1 MIKRTMDVLF
11 SLGGLI
17 VLSPLLLIIAAAV
30 ALSSPGGVFYRAER
44 VGKDGRLFKLYKFR
58 SMVAGADK
66 VGPAITVAGDA
77 RVTPVGKFLR
87 KTKLDELPQL
97 INVLKGEMSLVG
109 PRPSRPNMSRS
120 TPTNSAPSCAFALGS
135 RRWHRS
141 ATAMRRACCTARTG
155 KRSILRKSCPR
166 SSPSIWSTSPAP
178 TPGKIYR
185 SSFRH
190 LERSCDE
197 AAIGQRDYA
206 HSQ

>member
-109 PRPSRPNMSRS
+109 PRPESPKYVALYTDEQRAVLRVRPGITSLASIRYRDEENLLHGADWEKVYVEKIM
-120 TPTNSAPSCAFALGS
+120 PEKLAIDLEYIASANPWKDLQIIVQTFGA
-135 RRWHRS
+135 
-141 ATAMRRACCTARTG
+141 
-155 KRSILRKSCPR
+155 ILR
-166 SSPSIWSTSPAP
+166 
-178 TPGKIYR
+178 
-185 SSFRH
+185 
-190 LERSCDE
+190 
-197 AAIGQRDYA
+197 
-206 HSQ
+206 

>member
-109 PRPSRPNMSRS
+109 PRPESPKYVALYTDEQRAVLRVRPGITSLASIRYRDEESLLHGADWETLYIEKIM
-120 TPTNSAPSCAFALGS
+120 PEKLAIDLEYIASANPWKDLQIILQTFGA
-135 RRWHRS
+135 
-141 ATAMRRACCTARTG
+141 
-155 KRSILRKSCPR
+155 ILR
-166 SSPSIWSTSPAP
+166 
-178 TPGKIYR
+178 
-185 SSFRH
+185 
-190 LERSCDE
+190 
-197 AAIGQRDYA
+197 
-206 HSQ
+206 

>member
-17 VLSPLLLIIAAAV
+17 VLSPVLLIAAAAV

-44 VGKDGRLFKLYKFR
+44 VGRDGKPFRLYKFR

-66 VGPAITVAGDA
+66 AGPAVTIAGDA

-109 PRPSRPNMSRS
+109 PRPESPRYVALYTEQQRAVLRVRPGITSLASIRYRDEESLLHGADWETLYIEKIM
-120 TPTNSAPSCAFALGS
+120 PEKIAIDLDYIASANPWKDLQIILQTF
-135 RRWHRS
+135 
-141 ATAMRRACCTARTG
+141 RAIAR
-155 KRSILRKSCPR
+155 
-166 SSPSIWSTSPAP
+166 
-178 TPGKIYR
+178 
-185 SSFRH
+185 
-190 LERSCDE
+190 
-197 AAIGQRDYA
+197 
-206 HSQ
+206 

>member
-44 VGKDGRLFKLYKFR
+44 VGKDGKLFRLYKFR

-66 VGPAITVAGDA
+66 VGPAITIAGDA

-109 PRPSRPNMSRS
+109 PRPESPKYVALYTDEQHAVLRVRPGITSLASIRYRDEESLLHGADWETLYIEKIM
-120 TPTNSAPSCAFALGS
+120 PEKLAIDLEYIASANPWKDLQIILQTFGA
-135 RRWHRS
+135 
-141 ATAMRRACCTARTG
+141 
-155 KRSILRKSCPR
+155 ILR
-166 SSPSIWSTSPAP
+166 
-178 TPGKIYR
+178 
-185 SSFRH
+185 
-190 LERSCDE
+190 
-197 AAIGQRDYA
+197 
-206 HSQ
+206 

>member
-17 VLSPLLLIIAAAV
+17 VLSPVLLIAAAAV

-44 VGKDGRLFKLYKFR
+44 IGRDGRPFRLYKFR

-66 VGPAITVAGDA
+66 AGPAVTVAGDA

-109 PRPSRPNMSRS
+109 PRPESPKYVALYTEQQRAVLRVRPGITSLASIRYRDEESLLHGADWETLYIEKIM
-120 TPTNSAPSCAFALGS
+120 PEKIAIDLDYIASANPWKDIQIILQTFGA
-135 RRWHRS
+135 
-141 ATAMRRACCTARTG
+141 
-155 KRSILRKSCPR
+155 ILR
-166 SSPSIWSTSPAP
+166 
-178 TPGKIYR
+178 
-185 SSFRH
+185 
-190 LERSCDE
+190 
-197 AAIGQRDYA
+197 
-206 HSQ
+206 

>member
-44 VGKDGRLFKLYKFR
+44 VGKDGKLFRLYKFR

-66 VGPAITVAGDA
+66 VGPAITIAGDA

-109 PRPSRPNMSRS
+109 PRPESPKYVALYTDEQRAVLRVRPGITSLASIRYRDEESLLHGADWETLYIEKIM
-120 TPTNSAPSCAFALGS
+120 PEKLAIDLEYIASANPWKDLQIILQTFGA
-135 RRWHRS
+135 
-141 ATAMRRACCTARTG
+141 
-155 KRSILRKSCPR
+155 ILR
-166 SSPSIWSTSPAP
+166 
-178 TPGKIYR
+178 
-185 SSFRH
+185 
-190 LERSCDE
+190 
-197 AAIGQRDYA
+197 
-206 HSQ
+206 